1 MLLITFNVYK
11 NCLLDRLSPTVV
23 YIFTE
28 VTKVCIE
35 QEKTPIR
42 PQVQKRSNF
51 SPYDLDIYNYKNIC
65 RKIAGSSSHLESLPP
80 KNKMVAQLASCR
92 LLCLFL

>member
-42 PQVQKRSNF
+42 PQATEEAK
-51 SPYDLDIYNYKNIC
+51 
-65 RKIAGSSSHLESLPP
+65 
-80 KNKMVAQLASCR
+80 
-92 LLCLFL
+92 LFTV